1 MDRKIALPVGF
12 AVVVLLAVVGML
24 SLLSL
29 TAAQP
34 TEAGNLPAGEL
45 NLGKI
50 TTETFNPIV
59 ATAVVT
65 GVKTVT
71 ATISPTK
78 AGDVASYTFTFKV
91 DADLDNGVDE
101 IIITWDEDFKTSPM

>member
-50 TTETFNPIV
+50 TTGPSVSTKV
-59 ATAVVT
+59 STAVAPDP
-65 GVKTVT
+65 GAFT
-71 ATISPTK
+71 ASASPT
-78 AGDVASYTFTFKV
+78 
-91 DADLDNGVDE
+91 NRR
-101 IIITWDEDFKTSPM
+101 